1 MPTRFTA
8 ASAVGS
14 LAALLLT
21 VVPVS
26 AAHADDQLRAA
37 VTAAADYIA
46 TSASGGADAIIALAA
61 ADTQPTALDG
71 MLEAFAGSAA
81 GSAGNAASRGKLM
94 IAADAA
100 NLDARFFADASC
112 ATNWA
117 ETQRADAEA
126 GKLSAYWA
134 PQLVVI
140 SLARLG
146 EPAPEAALEKI
157 LSTQHS
163 GGAWGYGSG
172 AAFTAQPDDT
182 AMSLYALGLVADSE
196 VEAAETRATAR
207 AAIDKAVA
215 WSRSDAARSQLD
227 GNYYWATYSPANSTG
242 LMASA
247 LAEVGED
254 VTSPQAFLAAQQ
266 SLTGSGWSNTLNG
279 TKPQLMA
286 TTQAILG
293 AAGAGY
299 GTARATGEVTSTCAQ
314 PPTIAAQPA
323 DVAAPPSSARLTADV
338 TDGDTL
344 QWQRFDGA
352 WVDVDGATSATLSP
366 ATEGQYRLTATNV
379 KGSSFSRVATVTLTA
394 EPSPSPSASP
404 SVSPKPDPTP
414 SATPTRTPSPVPDAT
429 RTPGATP
436 SSSPSR
442 TATPRPGTPTAPVVD
457 VYTTPGLHTSG
468 GRAWSTACEPYSKT
482 TRCRTEIWATT
493 VALRDGRYVR
503 TTGWAFN
510 NLTYLPSPRALW
522 AGNPLAEK
530 GEWTSPEGRMWR
542 TDCDSAVTGRGG
554 CRNYLRATT
563 VSAVPA
569 ASGGWSFVQAD
580 AWVFN
585 GIVRFS

>member
-146 EPAPEAALEKI
+146 EPAPEAALGKI

-207 AAIDKAVA
+207 AAIDKAIA
-215 WSRSDAARSQLD
+215 WSRSDAARKQLD
-227 GNYYWATYSPANSTG
+227 GNYYWATYSAANSTG

-344 QWQRFDGA
+344 RWQRFDGM

-366 ATEGQYRLTATNV
+366 ATEGQYRLTATNAN
-379 KGSSFSRVATVTLTA
+379 GSSFSRVATVTLTA

-414 SATPTRTPSPVPDAT
+414 SATPD
-429 RTPGATP
+429 ATP
-436 SSSPSR
+436 SSS
-442 TATPRPGTPTAPVVD
+442 PTAPVVD

-468 GRAWSTACEPYSKT
+468 GRAWSTTCEPYSKT

-493 VALRDGRYVR
+493 VVLRDGRYVR

-530 GEWTSPEGRMWR
+530 GEWISPEGRSWR
-542 TDCDSAVTGRGG
+542 TDCDSAVTGRDG